1 MVMNLKDHND
11 LTWEVNLSVNM
22 VEILEDE
29 ADEDSDEDLVVV
41 SVEMLDEIEEDLLQ
55 GKDHS
60 VEEMEI
66 QNQVNLVLLTTIL
79 EVMHEEKQN
88 DITNQQAIDLEVLII
103 DLDSDEEKDL
113 EVDEVLLT
121 DQLLELIDEK
131 DLQVDI
137 MIMVENQDDHSVLE
151 LDNTNKASKEYK
163 HNQIIQNY
171 SYNGSFFYSNST
183 PLKIDILL
191 TQ

>member
-29 ADEDSDEDLVVV
+29 VDEDSDEGLVVV
-41 SVEMLDEIEEDLLQ
+41 SVEMLDEIEEDSPQ

-137 MIMVENQDDHSVLE
+137 MIMAENQDDHSVLE

-171 SYNGSFFYSNST
+171 SYNGSFFIVIIR
-183 PLKIDILL
+183 L
-191 TQ
+191 